1 MASAIRLEHFGSNT
15 TKASCLLA
23 VRRIGTRDQ
32 RVDWLRIE
40 TWGKLAETFDRYCG
54 KGSRVSVKGRVR
66 GEFYNRDGGSRGGEL
81 RQVIVA
87 EQIEFLSSRPA
98 EREPDSDPEPTG
110 EGDGLRVVK
119 GGRR

>member
-23 VRRIGTRDQ
+23 VRRMGTRDQ

-54 KGSRVSVKGRVR
+54 KGSRVGVKGRLR
-66 GEFYNRDGGSRGGEL
+66 GEFYNRDGGTRGGDL
-81 RQVIVA
+81 RRYRSRSA
-87 EQIEFLSSRPA
+87 GSSPPSAPVTR
-98 EREPDSDPEPTG
+98 SWST
-110 EGDGLRVVK
+110 K
-119 GGRR
+119 TST